1 VTIESIGIQRIPTDK
16 RQGKPRSLFNL
27 WFAANLTIADFAL
40 GFFPLSMNMNFAS
53 SIISII
59 VGNVLG
65 AAIVGFSAMMGPR
78 TGYPQ
83 MMGTTNSMG
92 RLSMRIFGIINLSN
106 TGGWFIVNNI
116 LSVSALYLIFGTT
129 YLLLIPVFVLIVY
142 AVAYIGHNFI
152 HRVERILSYVLGVLF
167 LVVFLK
173 VLLSGGSSNLGA
185 ISHLSASPPVI
196 DTAFFGM
203 IALSYSYLM
212 SWGPYA
218 SDYSRYLPHNVS
230 LRKVFSNTFAG
241 AFISTTFVEV
251 IAVIIS
257 FVTLSTQSIS
267 SLKSISGILYPLS
280 LTAIALGG
288 IAANVLNLYSASL
301 SGLVGGIRLR
311 RTSFV
316 GIVAIAGLALSLL
329 FYVHFYAFFN
339 DFLLVLDYW
348 ISPWVAILIID
359 FLVLR
364 RQTLEFEKKIN
375 WRGIVAYSVG
385 LLVSVPFM
393 NIFFG
398 NFNYTF
404 FISRQLGGIDIS
416 YFVGF
421 IVAAAVYYASNLDRK
436 RVPSAISSEK
446 VDAER

>member
-1 VTIESIGIQRIPTDK
+1 MTLESIGIQRIPTDS

-53 SIISII
+53 SVISII
-59 VGNVLG
+59 IGNILG
-65 AAIVGFSAMMGPR
+65 AAIVGFSAMMGPK
-78 TGYPQ
+78 TGFPQ

-92 RLSMRIFGIINLSN
+92 RFTMRVFGIINLSN
-106 TGGWFIVNNI
+106 TGGWFIINNI

-129 YLLLIPVFVLIVY
+129 YLLLIPIFVLVVY
-142 AVAYIGHNFI
+142 VVAYVGHNFI

-167 LVVFLK
+167 LVVFVK
-173 VLLSGGSSNLGA
+173 VLFFEGGHSLGTISGLSISSVKL
-185 ISHLSASPPVI
+185 

-218 SDYSRYLPHNVS
+218 SDYSRYLPQNVS
-230 LRKVFSNTFAG
+230 LKKVFSNTFAG
-241 AFISTTFVEV
+241 AFVSTTFVEI
-251 IAVIIS
+251 IALIIS
-257 FVTLSTQSIS
+257 FVTLSSQSIA
-267 SLKSISGILYPLS
+267 SLKSISGVLYPLS
-280 LTAIALGG
+280 LIAIALGG

-301 SGLVGGIRLR
+301 SGLVGGIKLR
-311 RTSFV
+311 RTRFV
-316 GIVAIAGLALSLL
+316 GLVAVAGLVLSLI
-329 FYVHFYAFFN
+329 FYEHFYAFFDN
-339 DFLLVLDYW
+339 FLLVLDYW
-348 ISPWVAILIID
+348 ISPWVAILIVD
-359 FLVLR
+359 FLVLK
-364 RQTLEFEKKIN
+364 RQTLKFEKKVN
-375 WRGIVAYSVG
+375 WNGIAAYFAG

-404 FISRQLGGIDIS
+404 FISRSLGGIDIS

-421 IVAAAVYYASNLDRK
+421 IVAAAVYYAVGFDRK
-436 RVPSAISSEK
+436 VVKSVVKSGRTQT
-446 VDAER
+446 

>member
-1 VTIESIGIQRIPTDK
+1 VTLESIGIQRIPTDS

-53 SIISII
+53 SVISII
-59 VGNVLG
+59 IGNILG
-65 AAIVGFSAMMGPR
+65 AAIVGFSAMMGPK
-78 TGYPQ
+78 TGFPQ

-92 RLSMRIFGIINLSN
+92 RFTMRVFGIINLSN
-106 TGGWFIVNNI
+106 TGGWFIINNI

-129 YLLLIPVFVLIVY
+129 YLLLIPIFVLVVY
-142 AVAYIGHNFI
+142 VVAYVGHNFI

-167 LVVFLK
+167 LVVFVK
-173 VLLSGGSSNLGA
+173 VLFFEGGHSLGTISGLSISSVKL
-185 ISHLSASPPVI
+185 

-218 SDYSRYLPHNVS
+218 SDYSRYLPQNVS
-230 LRKVFSNTFAG
+230 LKKVFSNTFAG
-241 AFISTTFVEV
+241 AFVSTTFVEI
-251 IAVIIS
+251 IALIIS
-257 FVTLSTQSIS
+257 FVTLSSQSIA
-267 SLKSISGILYPLS
+267 SLKSISGVLYPLS
-280 LTAIALGG
+280 LIAIALGG

-301 SGLVGGIRLR
+301 SGLVGGIKLR
-311 RTSFV
+311 RTRFV
-316 GIVAIAGLALSLL
+316 GLVAVAGLVLSLI
-329 FYVHFYAFFN
+329 FYEHFYAFFDN
-339 DFLLVLDYW
+339 FLLVLDYW
-348 ISPWVAILIID
+348 ISPWVAILIVD
-359 FLVLR
+359 FLVLK
-364 RQTLEFEKKIN
+364 RQTLKFEKKVN
-375 WRGIVAYSVG
+375 WNGIAAYFAG

-404 FISRQLGGIDIS
+404 FISRSLGGIDIS

-421 IVAAAVYYASNLDRK
+421 IVAAAVYYAVGFDRK
-436 RVPSAISSEK
+436 VVKSVVKSGRTQT
-446 VDAER
+446 